1 MLVTELYEVQYGL
14 AAELMN
20 YIFQKREVM
29 YNFRNNSTFE
39 TRNIESVYNV
49 SETMYFLGPKMW
61 ELLPSKIKDPE
72 NLNIFKSN
80 IKLQKPENHLCRVY
94 IADIGFFEL

>member
-1 MLVTELYEVQYGL
+1 
-14 AAELMN
+14 
-20 YIFQKREVM
+20 
-29 YNFRNNSTFE
+29 
-39 TRNIESVYNV
+39 
-49 SETMYFLGPKMW
+49 MYFLGPKMW